1 MVLDFSIKK
10 IKNKKIKYKK
20 KQYKKTKSLI
30 IHCKLRKQIILIS

>member
-10 IKNKKIKYKK
+10 KKKRKKENIK